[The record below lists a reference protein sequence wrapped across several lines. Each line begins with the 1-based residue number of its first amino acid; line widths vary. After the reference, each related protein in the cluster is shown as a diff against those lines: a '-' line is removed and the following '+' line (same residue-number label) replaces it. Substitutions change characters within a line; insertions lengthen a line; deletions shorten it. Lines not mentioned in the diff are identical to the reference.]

1 MMRALLW
8 VTGVLAALWGG
19 YWVVGSRAAL
29 SGAEAWLNGSNVV
42 YQDVSVA
49 GFPNRFDVTVTGVSV
64 VDTASDV
71 GWSAPFV
78 QVFAMGWK
86 PWHLI
91 AALPNEQEI
100 TFQDQRVSVESAR
113 MMGSLLLVPGADF
126 ALSETVAEGEGLALH
141 SSLGW
146 QVAADKAVLSTRAT
160 GQGNDHRFGLAVTRI
175 APGTLAQDTGLPAV
189 IDAVRVDAVLGFSAP
204 LDGHA
209 GQTMPQVISVDLTE
223 ARLDWGDLELVA
235 TGQIAPDA
243 AGFAAGEVV
252 VQVTGWQALPGALR
266 ALGLIEPEFEPKLM
280 QGLTLMSGGKDSVSV
295 KVRAQGGQLFTG
307 PLPLGP
313 APYFGVISTN

>member
-29 SGAEAWLNGSNVV
+29 SGAEAWLDGSNVV

-49 GFPNRFDVTVTGVSV
+49 GFPNRFDLTVTGVSA
-64 VDTASDV
+64 VDTASGL

-100 TFQDQRVSVESAR
+100 TFQDQRVSVGSAR
-113 MMGSLLLVPGADF
+113 MMGSLLLVPGADL
-126 ALSETVAEGEGLALH
+126 ALSETVVEGEGLMLH

-146 QVAADKAVLSTRAT
+146 QGAADKAVVSTRAT
-160 GQGNDHRFGLAVTRI
+160 GQGNAHRFGLAVTRI
-175 APGTLAQDTGLPAV
+175 APGVLVQDVGLPAV

-204 LDGHA
+204 LDRHA
-209 GQTMPQVISVDLTE
+209 GQTQPQVISVDLRE
-223 ARLDWGDLELVA
+223 ARVDWGDLGLIA

-243 AGFAAGEVV
+243 AGFAAGEVA
-252 VQVTGWQALPGALR
+252 VQVTGWQVLPGVLR
-266 ALGLIEPEFEPKLM
+266 GLGLIEPEFEPKLM
-280 QGLTLMSGGKDSVSV
+280 QGLELLSGGQDNVSV
-295 KVRAQGGQLFTG
+295 TVQARDRQVFMG

-313 APYFGVISTN
+313 APYFGVFSTN